1 MNPQRLSLSLW
12 IGIAISLTQSGC
24 SIPSSLNSNF
34 FNPSPAPAPVAQKP
48 RPTPGP
54 KIAAAPAM
62 RNPDSMEP
70 TTPPSGVRVRY
81 TSVATD
87 QMVLAMTFDDGPHP
101 RNTPRLLDMLKE
113 RNIKATFFVVGQC
126 AREYPA
132 LIRRIVAEG
141 HEIGNHTYD
150 HHSLT
155 SMSDTQV
162 RDELRRTDEAVFAAS
177 GYRMHLMRPPYG
189 ACNLRLNQMWFQEF
203 NYPTILW
210 SVDPFDWKKPGSAAV
225 TSRIVSHAHKGAIIL
240 AHDIHEATINAMPA
254 TFDQLLAKGYRFLTV
269 SQLMN
274 LESKTPAVGTANPVS
289 VPAQPA
295 AVGSSQTSG
304 QSS

>member
-1 MNPQRLSLSLW
+1 MYLSIW
-12 IGIAISLTQSGC
+12 IGIVMSTTQSGC
-24 SIPSSLNSNF
+24 SVRPQQNPPQLSQKTEQRPATPAVRPQTGVALQ
-34 FNPSPAPAPVAQKP
+34 NPSATEPQEL
-48 RPTPGP
+48 PT
-54 KIAAAPAM
+54 
-62 RNPDSMEP
+62 
-70 TTPPSGVRVRY
+70 GVRVRY
-81 TSVATD
+81 TSVPTD

-101 RNTPRLLDMLKE
+101 RNTPRLLDMLKQ

-126 AREYPA
+126 AREYPDI
-132 LIRRIVAEG
+132 IRRIVAEG

-210 SVDPFDWKKPGSAAV
+210 SVDPFDWKKPGVAAV

-240 AHDIHEATINAMPA
+240 AHDIHESTISAMPS
-254 TFDQLLAKGYRFLTV
+254 TLDQLLAKGYRFLTV
-269 SQLMN
+269 SQLLN
-274 LESKTPAVGTANPVS
+274 LENKAGAVGAATAAPEATVAPS
-289 VPAQPA
+289 
-295 AVGSSQTSG
+295 GSL
-304 QSS
+304 

>member
-1 MNPQRLSLSLW
+1 MYLSIW
-12 IGIAISLTQSGC
+12 IGIVMSTSQNGC
-24 SIPSSLNSNF
+24 SVRPQQNPPKLSQKTEHRPATPAVRPQTGVALQNPNSNE
-34 FNPSPAPAPVAQKP
+34 PKDL
-48 RPTPGP
+48 PT
-54 KIAAAPAM
+54 
-62 RNPDSMEP
+62 
-70 TTPPSGVRVRY
+70 GVRVRY

-101 RNTPRLLDMLKE
+101 RHTPRLLDMLKQ

-126 AREYPA
+126 AREYPDI
-132 LIRRIVAEG
+132 IRRIVAEG

-210 SVDPFDWKKPGSAAV
+210 SVDPFDWKKPGVAAV
-225 TSRIVSHAHKGAIIL
+225 TSRIVNSAHKGSIIL
-240 AHDIHEATINAMPA
+240 AHDIHESTVAAMPS
-254 TFDQLLAKGYRFLTV
+254 TLDQLLAKGYRFLTV
-269 SQLMN
+269 SQLLN
-274 LESKTPAVGTANPVS
+274 LENKAGAVGAATPEQTPAA
-289 VPAQPA
+289 PA
-295 AVGSSQTSG
+295 AAIAPSGSL
-304 QSS
+304 